1 MVKVTKEE
9 AQKEYLELLKWYVDE
24 EDKIVERAKVEGRWR
39 MGLDSNKDLFVELK
53 AELQRKINAL
63 KSMVDE

>member
-1 MVKVTKEE
+1 MTKEQ

-24 EDKIVERAKVEGRWR
+24 EDKIVERAKAEGRWR

>member
-24 EDKIVERAKVEGRWR
+24 EDKIVERAKAEERWR

-63 KSMVDE
+63 KAMVDE

>member
-1 MVKVTKEE
+1 MVKVTKEQ

-24 EDKIVERAKVEGRWR
+24 EDKIVERAKAEGRWR

>member
-1 MVKVTKEE
+1 MTKEE